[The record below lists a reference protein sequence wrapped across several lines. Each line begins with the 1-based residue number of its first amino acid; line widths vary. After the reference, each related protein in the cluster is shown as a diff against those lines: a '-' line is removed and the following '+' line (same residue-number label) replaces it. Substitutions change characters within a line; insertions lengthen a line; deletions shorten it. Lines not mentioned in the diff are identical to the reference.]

1 MTECY
6 KKNCDEHGCDDC
18 AHDEGES
25 EECRGCETTCRWE
38 PRAAAS
44 EVGE

>member
-18 AHDEGES
+18 AHDE
-25 EECRGCETTCRWE
+25 ECRGCETTCRWE
-38 PRAAAS
+38 PMAAAS